1 MSLSDNKCPQRRDG
15 SIPGRPGTPPVGLTP
30 VDADLARV
38 EQELADVEHA
48 LSRLDA
54 GTYGTCEV
62 CGSPLGDEV
71 LRAAP
76 AARSCADHA

>member
-1 MSLSDNKCPQRRDG
+1 MSLSGNKCPQRRDG
-15 SIPGRPGTPPVGLTP
+15 SCQGTARGAPVGLTP

-62 CGSPLGDEV
+62 CGSPLGDEI

>member
-1 MSLSDNKCPQRRDG
+1 MAAAR
-15 SIPGRPGTPPVGLTP
+15 GRPGPPPVGLTP

-48 LSRLDA
+48 LARLDA

-62 CGSPLGDEV
+62 CGSLLGDEA